1 MTLGPVMLDL
11 ESAELDAEERELL
24 LHPLVGGVILF
35 SRNYRDPEQ
44 LQSLVS
50 QIHGLRTPQLLV
62 AVDQEGGR
70 VQRFRQA
77 FTPLPEP
84 ARLGSLYDE
93 DPEQALAMARHFGW
107 LMAVELRVLGIDIS
121 FAPVLDVRKV
131 KSRVIGNRA
140 LHRNPEIIARLGR
153 MLMRGM
159 GQAGMAAVG
168 KHFPGHGS
176 VKEDSHTSLP
186 VDKRNLETIRL
197 DDMLAFER
205 MFHYGLPAIMPAHV
219 LYPEVDSY
227 PAGFSRI
234 WLQNILRSQL
244 NFQGAIFSDD
254 LTMAGA
260 AVGGNP
266 PERAELALGAGCDMV
281 LVCNDRLGATQI
293 LDELKPEH
301 LAVTSSRLARLHGR
315 HPLQRKSVLAST
327 AYQQAVTM
335 LSSLHQELELDFG
348 EDVPA

>member
-11 ESAELDAEERELL
+11 ESTGLTSEERELL
-24 LHPLVGGVILF
+24 CHPLVGGVILF
-35 SRNYRDPEQ
+35 SRNYQDPRQ
-44 LQSLVS
+44 LQCMVE

-70 VQRFRQA
+70 VQRFRHA
-77 FTPLPEP
+77 FTPLPAP

-93 DPEQALAMARHFGW
+93 KPEQALALAEHFGW
-107 LMAVELRVLGIDIS
+107 LMAVELRALGVDIS
-121 FAPVLDVRKV
+121 FAPVLDVRQA
-131 KSRVIGNRA
+131 KSRVIGDRA

-159 GQAGMAAVG
+159 GKGGMAAVG

-186 VDKRNLETIRL
+186 VDNRNLETIRL

-205 MFHYGLPAIMPAHV
+205 MFHFGLSAVMPAHV
-219 LYPEVDSY
+219 LYPEVDHY

-234 WLQNILRSQL
+234 WLLEILRRQL

-260 AVGGNP
+260 AIGGNP
-266 PERAELALGAGCDMV
+266 VERAQLALEAGCDMV
-281 LVCNDRLGATQI
+281 LVCNDRQGALQI
-293 LDELKPEH
+293 LDELKPGH
-301 LAVTSSRLARLHGR
+301 LAVTSTRLARLHGR
-315 HPLQRKSVLAST
+315 HLPEHEALQVSA
-327 AYQQAVTM
+327 AYQQTVQM
-335 LSSLHQELELDFG
+335 LASLHQELELDFG
-348 EDVPA
+348 ENTPA